1 MIVPCGLDLNLEI
14 HFQTSEQQL
23 LKFFDAAGQGQPF
36 LGPKAVGEKT
46 GVLLLQAAQ
55 HSLTG
60 KRPDFPPGA
69 AGAQPAAGGWPER
82 YLRWRACGGILAGLM
97 TWPTGMVNLGCL
109 NFKPAL
115 IAPEV
120 SLNPIGSTGA
130 PN

>member
-23 LKFFDAAGQGQPF
+23 LKFFDAAGQGQLF
-36 LGPKAVGEKT
+36 LDPKAVGEKT

-60 KRPDFPPGA
+60 SDQA
-69 AGAQPAAGGWPER
+69 ETAQPAAGGWPER

-97 TWPTGMVNLGCL
+97 TCPTGMVNLGCL